1 MLAAPVQE
9 LEITILSNRVF
20 PEEETSGSAANLDT
34 AARMRTYDS
43 STRAHRVV
51 GAARISLVSRVRSDL
66 SRRRSG
72 TAENGDGKLHAVVVP
87 GPKRAMQI

>member
-20 PEEETSGSAANLDT
+20 PEEETSGSATNLDT

-43 STRAHRVV
+43 STRAPRVV

-72 TAENGDGKLHAVVVP
+72 TENGDGKLHAVVVP